1 MMNNKGQN
9 PYKTDSSPIS
19 PNDENS
25 KLCNDKNGFNVH
37 GNIVGDEDI
46 EESDES
52 QAFRQAESLHLA
64 CKALLLLVRHRG
76 SHLKVRTY
84 FHVHSF
90 FTLPYKISMVCHPF
104 FKLGLISHMK
114 MF

>member
-1 MMNNKGQN
+1 MNNKGQN
-9 PYKTDSSPIS
+9 PYKTDSSPTS

-25 KLCNDKNGFNVH
+25 KLCNDKNGFNVY

-90 FTLPYKISMVCHPF
+90 LPYTIRFRWSVILVSK
-104 FKLGLISHMK
+104 
-114 MF
+114 